1 MLVLLLALGVGGGW
15 YFLQGPGSGRSGE
28 QDRQIADRQVD
39 PAPLTVAEVFDSG
52 TVPGT
57 EGAFKVL
64 KTQSSDNCATAA
76 SGAVTEELAKAGCTQ
91 VVRATLMSPDDTL
104 VMTAG
109 IFNLETRAKALTAAA
124 AIKKAVD
131 EGKGR
136 FAGMVAG
143 DKSDIVSRVA
153 ANLSWE
159 VRGHYLTYG
168 LVAHADGS
176 AIEEDH
182 ERADVVLND
191 LVKSHLGND
200 VLQKRETGGAPAVTP
215 SP

>member
-1 MLVLLLALGVGGGW
+1 MVLLLALGGGW
-15 YFLQGPGSGRSGE
+15 YVLRGPGSARSSDE
-28 QDRQIADRQVD
+28 SPRIADRKVD
-39 PAPLTVAEVFDSG
+39 PAPLSVAEVFDSK
-52 TVPGT
+52 TVLGT
-57 EGAFKVL
+57 EGAFRVL
-64 KTQSSDNCATAA
+64 KTQLSDDCATAA
-76 SGAVTEELAKAGCTQ
+76 SGAVTEALTKAGCTQ
-91 VVRATLMSPDDTL
+91 VVRATLMSSDDTL

-109 IFNLETRAKALTAAA
+109 IFNLESSEKALTAAA

-143 DKSDIVSRVA
+143 EKSNIVSRAA

-159 VRGHYLTYG
+159 VRGHYMAYG

-176 AIEEDH
+176 AIDEDH
-182 ERADVVLND
+182 ERAGTILND
-191 LVKSHLGND
+191 LVKSHLGNG
-200 VLQKRETGGAPAVTP
+200 VIQKRETGGAPAVTS